1 MVVTI
6 LPERTPRS
14 NLADENVIDI
24 ALVTKWI
31 ADSKTGK

>member
-14 NLADENVIDI
+14 NLAEEDVIDI
-24 ALVTKWI
+24 ALLTK
-31 ADSKTGK
+31 